1 MEQLKPYLVWICL
14 SVHNRSHSMEQPSL
28 RKVGSD
34 GRSLRKAVGL
44 IFFARVKLCGDIRGF
59 FETVG
64 LETVLRFG

>member
-1 MEQLKPYLVWICL
+1 
-14 SVHNRSHSMEQPSL
+14 MEQPSL